1 MFVSNVGLSAR
12 LAIGCGGRALVC
24 VGCRLGC
31 GDLPCVRLSRLHH
44 EAAVELV
51 FVEEQQA
58 LARATI
64 LGLDLPGPHGGP
76 GAAYF
81 QDAVVWRAGD
91 ASCQGVRALLI
102 HAFNTYLPVPHL
114 RIYGRAC

>member
-31 GDLPCVRLSRLHH
+31 GDLPCIGLSRLPH

-51 FVEEQQA
+51 FREEQ
-58 LARATI
+58 
-64 LGLDLPGPHGGP
+64 
-76 GAAYF
+76 
-81 QDAVVWRAGD
+81 
-91 ASCQGVRALLI
+91 
-102 HAFNTYLPVPHL
+102 
-114 RIYGRAC
+114 